1 MRTFSPK
8 TLAEI
13 RDSYRRA
20 ADPDEQVYVLAG
32 LYFCN
37 VEDIQRALGLPVRKP
52 WEKHSSVRTVQ
63 IPTHHA
69 WTKTQDKRLA
79 MLYKQGL
86 NIEEI
91 ADKIGNRR
99 KDVQDRLYV
108 LRKLGVIQARPRC
121 DCAAQGMA
129 VELENLCDALRELI
143 AVLRVLAE
151 KGGGAP

>member
-1 MRTFSPK
+1 
-8 TLAEI
+8 
-13 RDSYRRA
+13 
-20 ADPDEQVYVLAG
+20 
-32 LYFCN
+32 
-37 VEDIQRALGLPVRKP
+37 
-52 WEKHSSVRTVQ
+52 
-63 IPTHHA
+63 
-69 WTKTQDKRLA
+69 

-86 NIEEI
+86 NIGEI

-108 LRKLGVIQARPRC
+108 PRKLGVIQARPRC

-143 AVLRVLAE
+143 AVLRALAE

>member
-13 RDSYRRA
+13 RDSYRCA

-37 VEDIQRALGLPVRKP
+37 VEDIQRALGLPIRKP

-63 IPTHHA
+63 MPTHHV

-86 NIEEI
+86 NIGEI
-91 ADKIGNRR
+91 ADKIGSSR

-108 LRKLGVIQARPRC
+108 LRKLGVIQGAAPLCRC
-121 DCAAQGMA
+121 HAGTA
-129 VELENLCDALRELI
+129 VELDNLCDALRDLT